1 MFACEIYGGQRADW
15 QIHFKLWMAGCLLVR
30 LVVYQA
36 SHIFGSSK
44 DSTLNSW
51 IASSTCFEILSTRIL
66 YFAEW
71 KQTRDFSDYFCPANY
86 SKENVCQCATTPP
99 HYELTS
105 VWRFWLYIKPRRA
118 KKYFLHW
125 GLQVSLVEHFD
136 GREKRNPGGACSDGF
151 SWLSGLLTKSFIGKA
166 RQKSKFLANNSATG
180 IVNAKNCKSNVEKR
194 IELSKENITHHTKFQ
209 NVISGSL
216 SA

>member
-51 IASSTCFEILSTRIL
+51 IASSTCFEILSSRIL

-71 KQTRDFSDYFCPANY
+71 KQTRDIIFAQQIILRKTY
-86 SKENVCQCATTPP
+86 V
-99 HYELTS
+99 S
-105 VWRFWLYIKPRRA
+105 VQLPR
-118 KKYFLHW
+118 HIM
-125 GLQVSLVEHFD
+125 
-136 GREKRNPGGACSDGF
+136 N
-151 SWLSGLLTKSFIGKA
+151 
-166 RQKSKFLANNSATG
+166 
-180 IVNAKNCKSNVEKR
+180 
-194 IELSKENITHHTKFQ
+194 
-209 NVISGSL
+209 
-216 SA
+216 

>member
-1 MFACEIYGGQRADW
+1 M
-15 QIHFKLWMAGCLLVR
+15 
-30 LVVYQA
+30 
-36 SHIFGSSK
+36 
-44 DSTLNSW
+44 
-51 IASSTCFEILSTRIL
+51 
-66 YFAEW
+66 EW
-71 KQTRDFSDYFCPANY
+71 NQTRDFSDYFCPANY
-86 SKENVCQCATTPP
+86 SKENVCQCATTPL

-166 RQKSKFLANNSATG
+166 RQKLKFLANNSATG
-180 IVNAKNCKSNVEKR
+180 IVNARNCKSNVEKR
-194 IELSKENITHHTKFQ
+194 IELSTPSFKMSFPVRCRFRIIVLKQQIRKCFESKEVRFE
-209 NVISGSL
+209 L
-216 SA
+216 